1 MLTSLSTIFILSLF
15 AQTTGPK
22 GDSELE
28 LEGNFDLGVAVISGN
43 SKSANSSLN
52 YDLSYLH
59 SVHKLDFGLHYQGV
73 RDTDQTSDISTT
85 SSRLYRSSLQYNYYF
100 SEDKETY
107 LWTNV
112 ANRQDKPSGL
122 INRINAGSG
131 VGYHILLGEDIDLNF
146 EIGAA
151 YVDEKKA
158 SVLSESTVTRF
169 AIDLSWPI
177 TDNLSIHAS
186 SEFLSSPDIET
197 YGQDFNL
204 RYSLENNW
212 YLQLSNNTAYDAY
225 PSAGS
230 LTTDSR
236 FNLTLGTSF

>member
-15 AQTTGPK
+15 AQTTAIK
-22 GDSELE
+22 GDSKVE
-28 LEGNFDLGVAVISGN
+28 LEGNFDLGIAIISGN
-43 SKSANSSLN
+43 SKSANSALN

-59 SVHKLDFGLHYQGV
+59 SVHKLDFGFHYQGV
-73 RDTDQTSDISTT
+73 RDTDQDSDISTT

-122 INRINAGSG
+122 ISRVNAGSG
-131 VGYHILLGEDIDLNF
+131 VGYHILLGDDIDLNL
-146 EIGAA
+146 EAGAA
-151 YVDEKKA
+151 YVDEEKA
-158 SVLSESTVTRF
+158 SALSESTVARF

-177 TDNLSIHAS
+177 NDNLSIHSS
-186 SEFLSSPDIET
+186 SEFLSSTDIET

-204 RYSLENNW
+204 RYTLENNW
-212 YLQLSNNTAYDAY
+212 YLQFSNNTAYDAY